1 MKAYLKEFW
10 DKCRESAVSILPF
23 FAIIMVLYLVFLPF
37 NLATTLALLVAT
49 LIMIVGMALFNVGV
63 DMSTMK
69 MGGYVGSHLSRSR
82 KLSFMAILS
91 FVLGFMVTISEPDL
105 MVLAEQVPGISSKW
119 VILIT
124 VSLGTG
130 IFLLLSTI
138 RTIFRLSIKKILIIS
153 YALSLILSF
162 VTTWIGSGNFVPLSF
177 DAIGV
182 TTGAM
187 SVPFIMSFG
196 LGICAVR
203 SGKNNQEDGFGLIA
217 LASIGPV
224 IAILLVSLFIR
235 TDSTIAAESVAR
247 IETFADW
254 GVLFGSSI
262 LSYLKEVFIVII
274 PIFIFFVW
282 YNYRYLKY
290 PKSTILRMF
299 FGLIYCYI
307 GLVIFLTGVASGYL
321 PTADLLGFSIASSDL
336 KWALIPISLVIGAV
350 LIFAEP
356 AVHVLNKQVED
367 ITGGVIRKRT
377 MLVGI
382 SIGVAIAMFL
392 VVLRALL
399 GFSFMLILVP
409 LIILLIVISIYTPR
423 LFVGIAFDS
432 GGAAAGSLSAS
443 FVLPFILG
451 ICKALEFDGM
461 LYGFGTIAIISIL
474 PTIVIEIMG
483 VRYQMFLNKTKPK
496 QKKITSDIEI
506 IDFD

>member
-1 MKAYLKEFW
+1 MKSYFGEFW
-10 DKCRESAVSILPF
+10 DKCKESALSIMPF
-23 FAIIMVLYLVFLPF
+23 FLIIMVLYLVFLPF
-37 NLATTLALLVAT
+37 NLATVLALLIST
-49 LIMIVGMALFNVGV
+49 IIMIIGMALFNVGV

-91 FVLGFMVTISEPDL
+91 FILGFMVTISEPDL

-119 VILIT
+119 IVLIT

-138 RTIFRLSIKKILIIS
+138 RTIFRLSIKKILIFS
-153 YALSLILSF
+153 YGIALLLCIFAPDSF
-162 VTTWIGSGNFVPLSF
+162 LPLSF
-177 DAIGV
+177 DASGV

-224 IAILLVSLFIR
+224 IAMLLVSLFIKS
-235 TDSTIAAESVAR
+235 DSTIVSENIAS
-247 IETFADW
+247 ISTFAEFW
-254 GVLFGSSI
+254 KVLGGSL

-274 PIFIFFVW
+274 PIFIFFLI
-282 YNYRYLKY
+282 YNAKYLKL
-290 PKSTILRMF
+290 PKSTLLRMF

-321 PTADLLGFSIASSDL
+321 PTADLLGFTIASDL
-336 KWALIPISLVIGAV
+336 KWILIPISLVIGAV

-367 ITGGVIRKRT
+367 ITGGVIRRKT
-377 MLVGI
+377 MLVGL
-382 SIGVAIAMFL
+382 SIGVAIAMIL
-392 VVLRALL
+392 VVIRALI
-399 GFSFMLILVP
+399 GFDFIIILAPLVVT
-409 LIILLIVISIYTPR
+409 LIILSLYCPT

-451 ICKALEFDGM
+451 ICKALGNDGM

-474 PTIVIEIMG
+474 PTIVIQIMG
-483 VRYQMFLNKTKPK
+483 IRYQYILNKTKPK
-496 QKKITSDIEI
+496 RKKIVSNIEI

>member
-1 MKAYLKEFW
+1 MKAYIREFW

-23 FAIIMVLYLVFLPF
+23 FGIIMLLYLVFLPF
-37 NLATTLALLVAT
+37 SLATTIALLVAT

-82 KLSFMAILS
+82 RLSFMAILS
-91 FVLGFMVTISEPDL
+91 FILGFLVTISEPDL

-153 YALSLILSF
+153 YVLTLVLSF
-162 VTTWIGSGNFVPLSF
+162 FAPSNFVPLSF

-203 SGKNNQEDGFGLIA
+203 SGKNNQDDGFGLIA

-224 IAILLVSLFIR
+224 IALLIVSLFVR
-235 TDSTIAAESVAR
+235 TDSTIAAETITR
-247 IETFADW
+247 IDNFSDW
-254 GVLFGSSI
+254 GMLLGSSV

-274 PIFIFFVW
+274 PIFIFFLI
-282 YNYRYLKY
+282 YNYKYLKY
-290 PKSTILRMF
+290 PRSTILRMF

-321 PTADLLGFSIASSDL
+321 PTADLLGYSIASSEL
-336 KWALIPISLVIGAV
+336 KWALVPISLVIGAV

-377 MLVGI
+377 MLVGL

-399 GFSFMLILVP
+399 GFSFMLILIP
-409 LIILLIVISIYTPR
+409 LIILLVVISLYTPR

-443 FVLPFILG
+443 FVLPFIIG

-461 LYGFGTIAIISIL
+461 LYGFGTIGIISIL

-483 VRYQMFLNKTKPK
+483 VRYQMYLNKTKPK

>member
-1 MKAYLKEFW
+1 MKAYLREFW

-23 FAIIMVLYLVFLPF
+23 FAIIMILYLIFLPF
-37 NLATTLALLVAT
+37 SWATTVALLVAT
-49 LIMIVGMALFNVGV
+49 IIMIMGMALFNVGV

-69 MGGYVGSHLSRSR
+69 MGGYVGSHLSSSR

-91 FVLGFMVTISEPDL
+91 FILGFMVTISEPDL

-119 VILIT
+119 IILIT

-138 RTIFRLSIKKILIIS
+138 RTIFRLSIKKILIFS
-153 YALSLILSF
+153 YAIALILSF
-162 VTTWIGSGNFVPLSF
+162 ITTAIGSGNFIPLSF

-235 TDSTIAAESVAR
+235 TDSTIAAEAVSR
-247 IETFADW
+247 IDTFSSW
-254 GVLFGSSI
+254 GELLGSSV
-262 LSYLKEVFIVII
+262 LSYLLEVFIVII
-274 PIFIFFVW
+274 PIFVFFII
-282 YNYRYLKY
+282 YNYKYLKY

-321 PTADLLGFSIASSDL
+321 PTADLLGYSIASSDM
-336 KWALIPISLVIGAV
+336 KWLLIPIGLVIGAV

-367 ITGGVIRKRT
+367 ITGGVIRRKT

-382 SIGVAIAMFL
+382 SIGVSIAMFL
-392 VVLRALL
+392 VVLRALI
-399 GFSFMLILVP
+399 GFNFMIILVP
-409 LIILLIVISIYTPR
+409 LVLLLIILSIYTPR

-443 FVLPFILG
+443 FVLPFLIG

-474 PTIVIEIMG
+474 PTIVIEVMG
-483 VRYQMFLNKTKPK
+483 IRYQVIVNKTKPK
-496 QKKITSDIEI
+496 AKKVTSDIEI